1 MVKAR
6 KGNQVVEV
14 PQESYEVYYEP
25 YGWVLEK
32 EHKENKEKL
41 EQPRE
46 EIVTQKV
53 QNEDRGNKN
62 RRK

>member
-32 EHKENKEKL
+32 EQKEGK
-41 EQPRE
+41 
-46 EIVTQKV
+46 T
-53 QNEDRGNKN
+53 
-62 RRK
+62 RK

>member
-14 PQESYEVYYEP
+14 PQENYEVYYKP

-32 EHKENKEKL
+32 EEKENKEKL

-46 EIVTQKV
+46 EIVNEKV
-53 QNEDRGNKN
+53 QSEDRSNKN
-62 RRK
+62 RKK